1 MDTIHKTNKLG
12 WLLYIL
18 MVRDDCGSWLP
29 TCHFLTEKFDSDIM
43 ALALTTFKRWYN
55 KQWRLRY
62 MLIDD
67 SAVKQRAIRLS
78 FRGLKYGEI
87 EVGHLLCRVY
97 CERTIRKKLAGD
109 ALKDTC

>member
-1 MDTIHKTNKLG
+1 
-12 WLLYIL
+12 
-18 MVRDDCGSWLP
+18 
-29 TCHFLTEKFDSDIM
+29 
-43 ALALTTFKRWYN
+43 
-55 KQWRLRY
+55 